1 MRRISETLLGFSV
14 IAASVVSPA
23 FAGESAPVPEP
34 EVAGGLMA
42 LAALGVGYR
51 VLRNRFKR

>member
-1 MRRISETLLGFSV
+1 MRRHIEFLIGGFIVTALS
-14 IAASVVSPA
+14 ASPA
-23 FAGESAPVPEP
+23 LAGESAPVPEP